1 MANKSTQAQLSER
14 VRIVFELLL
23 SGTPRVDIIQYSS
36 KNWGVTDRMC
46 DKYIA
51 KANEIIKAESVK
63 IIENIFEDHLVVRD
77 AMRLQA
83 LKDGDKRFAFEI
95 LRDTDKLV
103 GLYAPKKMQVGWS
116 ETLPND
122 VAQSDAVKQFKEVMD
137 EARSK
142 AKVEE

>member
-1 MANKSTQAQLSER
+1 MANKSTQVQLAER
-14 VRIVFELLL
+14 VRIVFEFIL
-23 SGTPRVDIIQYSS
+23 SGTPRVDIIRYSS
-36 KNWGVTDRMC
+36 GNWGVSERMC
-46 DKYIA
+46 EKYMA
-51 KANEIIKAESVK
+51 KATELIKIEAAK
-63 IIENIFEDHLVVRD
+63 IIENIFEDHLVARD

-103 GLYAPKKMQVGWS
+103 GLYAPKKLDVGWS
-116 ETLPND
+116 ETLPAD
-122 VAQSDAVKQFKEVMD
+122 VGQSDAVKQFKEVMD